1 MVRKVRLIM
10 IDEVHLLNE
19 RGRGAV
25 LEALVSRMKTVQK
38 SGICCMYTL
47 LLQYLYTLLWLI
59 LYNLALVVLAPALCH
74 ALDVYRYTNSQ
85 ILECVW
91 FTP

>member
-1 MVRKVRLIM
+1 LSSQQSVAPKRNPVPQKENKTMMRKVRLVM

-38 SGICCMYTL
+38 AGTL
-47 LLQYLYTLLWLI
+47 PTKTT
-59 LYNLALVVLAPALCH
+59 AA
-74 ALDVYRYTNSQ
+74 
-85 ILECVW
+85 
-91 FTP
+91 